1 MLRAATSLNET
12 TNPFML
18 PGLTLK
24 TAPTDRFAIE
34 QVQMYRYTKGTWQV
48 VGPIV
53 PARA

>member
-1 MLRAATSLNET
+1 
-12 TNPFML
+12 ML

-24 TAPTDRFAIE
+24 TSSTDRFAIE
-34 QVQMYRYTKGTWQV
+34 QVQMYRYGKGAWQV